1 CTGIEDASIQF
12 GLLVHPNPTSGFLLV
27 ENAGSLTGQAEFSVT
42 DMAGKMIVNPTQASL
57 DGLRLAIDL
66 SSLSA
71 GMYFLNVSQHGYWV
85 ATIRVSKE

>member
-1 CTGIEDASIQF
+1 
-12 GLLVHPNPTSGFLLV
+12 
-27 ENAGSLTGQAEFSVT
+27 
-42 DMAGKMIVNPTQASL
+42 VNPTQASL

-71 GMYFLNVSQHGYWV
+71 GMYFLNVSQHGNRV